1 MEDQKTETGPDEI
14 DDCWNRIGVW
24 GDSENRC
31 PELAQAIHCRNCS
44 NYSAAGRR
52 LLDRASESEY
62 RQEWTALLAKEKQ
75 AENLPTKSAFVFRAG
90 GEWLALPAGLIREV
104 VNMGKIHSIPHRS
117 GQILRGLVNIRGKLE
132 VCVSIGGVLGLEHG
146 NRKRDIPSCCGYDP
160 PERLVVGAREA
171 QTIVFP
177 VTEVR
182 GHIRY
187 TPEMLRELPV
197 TVSGSKAV
205 YTKGIL
211 CLEDLDIGFLEDEVL
226 FRTLTRSLA

>member
-1 MEDQKTETGPDEI
+1 VEEKKAETVVVAI

-24 GDSENRC
+24 GDPEKRC
-31 PELAQAIHCRNCS
+31 PELDRTIHCRNCAK
-44 NYSAAGRR
+44 YSAAGRR
-52 LLDRASESEY
+52 LLDRVPEPEY

-104 VNMGKIHSIPHRS
+104 VDMGMIHTIPHRS

-132 VCVSIGGVLGLEHG
+132 VCVSIGGVLGIEHG
-146 NRKRDIPSCCGYDP
+146 ERKRDVKIHGYVT
-160 PERLVVGAREA
+160 PERLVVGAREG
-171 QTIVFP
+171 QIIVFP

-182 GHIRY
+182 GHVRY

-211 CLEDLDIGFLEDEVL
+211 CLEDLDIGFLEDDML